1 VGSLMLERVFTAR
14 RCWKRAAEWKSRA
27 ETAVVAEERRRHLM
41 VADHYTALAQSAE
54 RSMKAALK
62 ERFPRMMTA

>member
-1 VGSLMLERVFTAR
+1 MFECVLTAR

-27 ETAVVAEERRRHLM
+27 ETAITAEERRRHRM
-41 VADHYTALAQSAE
+41 VADHYSALAQSAE
-54 RSMKAALK
+54 RSVKAALE

>member
-1 VGSLMLERVFTAR
+1 MLECVFTAR

-27 ETAVVAEERRRHLM
+27 ETAITTEERRRHLM
-41 VADHYTALAQSAE
+41 VADHYCALARGAE
-54 RSMKAALK
+54 RSMKAALE

>member
-1 VGSLMLERVFTAR
+1 MFECVFTTR

-27 ETAVVAEERRRHLM
+27 EAAITAEERRRHLT

-54 RSMKAALK
+54 RSMKGALE